1 MRDLEQVTDRD
12 FKSFE
17 FGVLHQAQEDFL
29 SQIFR
34 NIRNRRLAQEGV
46 HALVVLIKEIEYERR
61 ALLRYHHVG
70 VLILKG
76 PKPMARVVS
85 CRNRPS
91 CSRQSEDTYEAKSF
105 HQERAPKNNADS

>member
-1 MRDLEQVTDRD
+1 
-12 FKSFE
+12 
-17 FGVLHQAQEDFL
+17 
-29 SQIFR
+29 
-34 NIRNRRLAQEGV
+34 
-46 HALVVLIKEIEYERR
+46 
-61 ALLRYHHVG
+61 LLRYHHVG

-105 HQERAPKNNADS
+105 YQERAPKNNADS